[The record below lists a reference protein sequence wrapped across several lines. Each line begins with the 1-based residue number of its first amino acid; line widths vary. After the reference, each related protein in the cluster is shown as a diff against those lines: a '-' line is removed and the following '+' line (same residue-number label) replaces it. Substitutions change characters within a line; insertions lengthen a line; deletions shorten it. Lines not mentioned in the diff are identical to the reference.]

1 VTMSRREFLSLMGG
15 ATLSAC
21 GPRSAPAAAAASA
34 GPDSTG
40 IRAVAFDLFTLFDPR
55 GIDARV
61 TEVLGDRP
69 DLTATWKTKLF
80 EYSWLRASAGQYRD
94 FQGLV
99 HDALVFAA
107 RLHHIELKGEALD
120 RLEGAFT
127 ELAPWPDSK
136 PTLARLREQR
146 LTLVT
151 LANFS
156 PSMIRALVNRGG
168 LADQFDDLV
177 STDRARTYKP
187 DPRAYALGE
196 KALGLPRQQIAFVA
210 FGSWDAAGGRWFG
223 FPTFWVN
230 RFSQP
235 SEELVLP
242 DEQGPDLAHL
252 EQWLQT
258 RLTID
263 GRTPLRER
271 HEVPS
276 ETGLKSSRP

>member
-1 VTMSRREFLSLMGG
+1 MAPHAGTVCDMSRRDFFKLMGG
-15 ATLSAC
+15 MALSGC
-21 GPRSAPAAAAASA
+21 GTQPLPAATATASV
-34 GPDSTG
+34 STTS

-55 GIDARV
+55 GVDARV
-61 TEVLGDRP
+61 AEVVGNRP
-69 DLTATWKTKLF
+69 DLTNTWKAKLF

-107 RLHHIELKGEALD
+107 RSHGLALAREAIT

-136 PTLARLREQR
+136 ATLAKLRQR
-146 LTLVT
+146 GLKLAT

-156 PSMIRALVNRGG
+156 PGMIQALVNRGG
-168 LADQFDDLV
+168 LADQFDDLI
-177 STDRARTYKP
+177 STDRAQTYKP

-196 KALGLPRQQIAFVA
+196 KALSLPRQQIAFAA

-235 SEELVLP
+235 NEELVAP
-242 DEQGPDLAHL
+242 NEQGPDLVHL
-252 EQWLQT
+252 ERWL
-258 RLTID
+258 D
-263 GRTPLRER
+263 GRVR
-271 HEVPS
+271 
-276 ETGLKSSRP
+276 G